1 MVCCFNKSTI
11 WLCMEYCFHD
21 WVDAPTCYLNIWD
34 KLQKWEF
41 RTVNHLL
48 ETLSHCLNIDTLSLF
63 CRYCFG
69 RRLSELVELV
79 PLPCL
84 SGWSTRYSN
93 RFHDFL
99 SLFLDVI
106 RVSMSAV
113 SFRAQLDCGILYLQN
128 AFSWH
133 LVEMVLKGQC
143 PGFQTF
149 FASENWRC
157 KIWSH

>member
-21 WVDAPTCYLNIWD
+21 WVGAPTCYLNIWD
-34 KLQKWEF
+34 KLQNWEF

-84 SGWSTRYSN
+84 SGRSTRYSN

-113 SFRAQLDCGILYLQN
+113 SFCAQLDCGILYLQN

-143 PGFQTF
+143 PGF
-149 FASENWRC
+149 
-157 KIWSH
+157 